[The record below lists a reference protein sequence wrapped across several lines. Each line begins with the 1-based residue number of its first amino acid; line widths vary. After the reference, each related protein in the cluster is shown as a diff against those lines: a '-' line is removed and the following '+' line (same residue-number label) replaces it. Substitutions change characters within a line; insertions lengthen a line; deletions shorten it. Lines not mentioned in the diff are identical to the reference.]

1 MYTYIAVDTLNIAHR
16 LFDKNDKSLCR
27 ISNKTVYLNLVKDFI
42 EIVRFW
48 QKKFLSNDGN
58 FFFLF
63 DNPTSRDQ
71 LRGMF
76 EPLNAGSSRKEKFP
90 EYKSNRIAMPKE
102 FYNSVDLIKWYY
114 MMSDPKYACARINHV
129 EADDLVKPFI
139 EFARRDADARK
150 IPYRALLVTN
160 DSDWCRFLDE
170 DTDYLPQLYE
180 ESRNYKDFRQ
190 QYGYFPSEEYIV
202 LYKIVHG
209 DKADNIKSA
218 FPELDSDR
226 KKIITDTCS
235 SISELYTK
243 LNEMSFT
250 KQEKIYIRDQ
260 EKQAKIA
267 FQMVSLIPISLEH
280 FEASVVRGRNS
291 ASYRNTLESL
301 LFTKASHN
309 EFQFG
314 FLQHPRVDPK
324 E

>member
-1 MYTYIAVDTLNIAHR
+1 
-16 LFDKNDKSLCR
+16 
-27 ISNKTVYLNLVKDFI
+27 
-42 EIVRFW
+42 
-48 QKKFLSNDGN
+48 
-58 FFFLF
+58 
-63 DNPTSRDQ
+63 
-71 LRGMF
+71 
-76 EPLNAGSSRKEKFP
+76 
-90 EYKSNRIAMPKE
+90 MPKE